1 MQTMLSRQQIL
12 DALASWNEAWNAH
25 DLDAIMELFHDD
37 VLFENWTGGVARGK
51 VALREA
57 WEPWF
62 AQDSSFRFTDE
73 DLFVDEASQRALYR
87 WQLDWPSHEP
97 GYVGKAETRR
107 GVDALTFRDGLIVEK
122 LTYSKTTLEIDGERV
137 KLTP

>member
-1 MQTMLSRQQIL
+1 MPTLLSRQQIL

-25 DLDAIMELFHDD
+25 DLDTIMEIFHED
-37 VLFENWTGGVARGK
+37 VLFENWTGGRARGK
-51 VALREA
+51 DGLREA
-57 WEPWF
+57 WAPWF

-73 DLFVDEASQRALYR
+73 DIFVDEPMQRALYR

-97 GYVGKAETRR
+97 GYEGKHESRR